1 MNIFNKYNTNGR
13 IIRTLITGDV
23 EKIRD
28 LIEYISCDIPIYT
41 KDSSVI
47 NSLLTLEN
55 TTFGIEFVRTKHG
68 EIESGNILTNEDILK
83 EVFLHVGKYT
93 IDDWREELITVFDDT
108 SPDIIMKHLNSYV
121 YYIAC
126 N

>member
-23 EKIRD
+23 EKIRG

-47 NSLLTLEN
+47 NSLLTSEN
-55 TTFGIEFVRTKHG
+55 TTFGIEFIRTKYG

-83 EVFLHVGKYT
+83 DVFLHVGKYT
-93 IDDWREELITVFDDT
+93 MDDWREELIVVFDDT
-108 SPDIIMKHLNSYV
+108 SPESIMKYLNSYV

>member
-13 IIRTLITGDV
+13 IIRTLIVGGV
-23 EKIRD
+23 EKIRG